1 MNTTS
6 TDAGD
11 WIERAARVGF
21 LSKGIVYIIIG
32 FLAGRAA
39 SGKGR
44 PGGSSEAL
52 QVLLAQPFGRIM
64 LYVITIGLAGY
75 MIWRLVDAVRDA
87 SGRGDDAKGIA
98 VRLFTAGKGLAY
110 GLLGYQAFRMT
121 RGGESGGDSGIQETV
136 SKILDLPAGK
146 FLVYALAFA
155 LIGYA
160 IYQLTRAWNSKL
172 GRDLSISSLP
182 PESRKAVV
190 AISRFG
196 IAARALVF
204 VVIGWLLFGAAKHR
218 DASEA
223 ESVGGALGSIRDE
236 TYGTIILFTIAIGL
250 AAYGVYEIVNA
261 RYRRMHLS

>member
-1 MNTTS
+1 MNRAS
-6 TDAGD
+6 VNAGD

-21 LSKGIVYIIIG
+21 LSKGIVYILIG

-39 SGKGR
+39 SGKGK

-52 QVLLAQPFGRIM
+52 QVLLEQPYGRII
-64 LYVITIGLAGY
+64 LYGITIGLAGY
-75 MIWRLVDAVRDA
+75 MIWRLLDATRDA

-98 VRLFTAGKGLAY
+98 LRLFTAGKGVAY

-121 RGGESGGDSGIQETV
+121 RSGESGGDSSIRDLV
-136 SKILDLPAGK
+136 SKILDLPGGK
-146 FLVYALAFA
+146 FLLYALAIA
-155 LIGYA
+155 LLGYA
-160 IYQLTRAWNSKL
+160 LYQLTRAWNSKL

-182 PESRKAVV
+182 PESRKGIV

-196 IAARALVF
+196 IAARAVVF

-218 DASEA
+218 DAREA
-223 ESVGGALGSIRDE
+223 ESVGGALGAMRDE
-236 TYGTIILFTIAIGL
+236 SYGTIILFTMAIGL

-261 RYRRMHLS
+261 KYRRIHMR